1 MQKSYVTAR
10 LSLAPLSVAD
20 FPFIKELVNTPGWL
34 QFIGNR
40 NVNCEEDAIA
50 YIHKI
55 LDNQNVTY
63 WVARLNE
70 SLMPIGV
77 VTLIQRDYLE
87 HPDIGFAF
95 LPAHSGTGYAH
106 EATETVIQALPAE
119 TANLLAI
126 TVPENLRSIKLL
138 ERMGFRFDKDLQ
150 QDGETLLVYK
160 VRR

>member
-1 MQKSYVTAR
+1 MESKFNTAR
-10 LSLAPLSVAD
+10 LSLNNLSISDAA
-20 FPFIKELVNTPGWL
+20 FIQELVNTPGWL

-50 YIHKI
+50 YIQKI

-95 LPAHSGTGYAH
+95 LPAYSGIGYAH

-119 TANLLAI
+119 NVNVLAI

-138 ERMGFRFDKDLQ
+138 QRMGFSYDKELQ
-150 QDGETLLVYK
+150 QDGETLLAYK
-160 VRR
+160 LRR